1 LEIQALKDRC
11 DILEKTAM
19 DLRSISNTHENTL
32 EEWRRYIIN
41 ILNHLGMFNPGWGGE
56 QFQVEAMP

>member
-1 LEIQALKDRC
+1 M
-11 DILEKTAM
+11 LEKTVM
-19 DLRSISNTHENTL
+19 DLRSIANTHENTL
-32 EEWRRYIIN
+32 EEWRQHIIN